1 MEGVVDSMKDLIE
14 RAGWTF
20 AQAFLALFVMGDYG
34 TLKVALIGG
43 VAAAL
48 SVIKSYAKDR
58 IT

>member
-1 MEGVVDSMKDLIE
+1 MDSMKNLIE

-48 SVIKSYAKDR
+48 SVIKSYAKDK
-58 IT
+58 IS